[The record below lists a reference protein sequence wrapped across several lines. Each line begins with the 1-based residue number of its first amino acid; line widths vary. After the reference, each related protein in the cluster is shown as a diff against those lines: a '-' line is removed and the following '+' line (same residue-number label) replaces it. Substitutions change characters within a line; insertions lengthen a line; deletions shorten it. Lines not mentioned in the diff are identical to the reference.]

1 MISNQN
7 ANIKNPFEKREED
20 PNKRSILSLVKN
32 TELITIDFKVV
43 GHKVI
48 KSYWSDSILNYF
60 SSENFNIHQLVYNLG
75 HRQEKGI
82 TDFLMN
88 LMSEKLI
95 NQSFYYL
102 PQLIILLS
110 SKKYSKPIETFL
122 LDRCIGQMKFSIIIN
137 WLVTACA
144 EDMKIRGL
152 TNKKY
157 EKFQNRIE
165 MTLVNGKRST
175 LSSYSL
181 YNLKRRDTQYQIL
194 KGSLDKEQRLNYY
207 NQVIIFYTTLKSLCM
222 KLKEYPRE
230 TVQGQEKLNRNY
242 VLRDNLKRYN
252 DNIENLYEKTFGPEP
267 EIKNDLNDFF
277 RGILLPLNDS
287 EFVDDEYNNII
298 VRIKPEYCMC
308 FSTKARVP
316 VKLVVECVRVGEC
329 KNWASLYIQE
339 KKEDKKE
346 ENAEEEVDV
355 VKGRSKTK
363 NDPKNKNEDSNQLNT
378 GCVTNNYGSLDE
390 FFKKLDLEE
399 REAKERE
406 RKERERKN
414 IEEINKILNDVK
426 FANEH
431 PEMEKN
437 FTFSQPFG
445 YSQSGRSSNLSKQR
459 NTVSYMIPNPEEP
472 KEEFLCEDTAL
483 EDNPF
488 GKKWSEITST
498 IQESSPVRNFE
509 TYSIKTFIA
518 KADDDLRQEVMT
530 MQLIQ
535 EFDRIFR
542 EGNTN
547 LKLRPYEI
555 LITSSSSGLIE
566 FLPNTI
572 SIDGLK
578 KKIINTN
585 HNTLNSF
592 FRYFFGNNL
601 EEAQKNFA
609 ESLAAYSVVSYLINI
624 KDRHNGNILLDMNG
638 HIIHIDFGFILGISP
653 GNMNFENAP
662 FKLTN
667 EYVEILDGETSPLFD
682 YYKSLMVKGFME
694 ARKNYETFETI
705 IYTMANGANSYMPC
719 FVNRNLSDVMRGF
732 KERFHFEKSEMDYI
746 TVVNDLVKD
755 ARGNW
760 RTTQYD
766 YFQKLTNGILP

>member
-7 ANIKNPFEKREED
+7 ANIKNPFEKRDED

-43 GHKVI
+43 GNKVI

-60 SSENFNIHQLVYNLG
+60 SSENFNIHQLVYYLG

-346 ENAEEEVDV
+346 ENAEEEVDI

-363 NDPKNKNEDSNQLNT
+363 NDPKNKNEDNNRLNT

-390 FFKKLDLEE
+390 FFTKLDLED
-399 REAKERE
+399 REAKEKE
-406 RKERERKN
+406 RKEREKKN

-437 FTFSQPFG
+437 FTFSQSFG

-459 NTVSYMIPNPEEP
+459 NTVSYMTPNPEES

-483 EDNPF
+483 EDR
-488 GKKWSEITST
+488 
-498 IQESSPVRNFE
+498 RNFNDFNPYVYPNSNRAGE
-509 TYSIKTFIA
+509 DFVSNPPTMLQSEFVYPGYPYEKNYISN
-518 KADDDLRQEVMT
+518 DLHM
-530 MQLIQ
+530 LASS
-535 EFDRIFR
+535 R
-542 EGNTN
+542 EGAYDPRFDEDHRLDRGIPGLTDGANAVKKEYGKGETLTITNVLSAEDETGALEMMIRLPETN
-547 LKLRPYEI
+547 LESAKV
-555 LITSSSSGLIE
+555 
-566 FLPNTI
+566 
-572 SIDGLK
+572 
-578 KKIINTN
+578 KI
-585 HNTLNSF
+585 
-592 FRYFFGNNL
+592 G
-601 EEAQKNFA
+601 EEKAV
-609 ESLAAYSVVSYLINI
+609 SVVANAEIGEFTITYADLHKGLFAIKQTKAGDGTTKAVNVSYV
-624 KDRHNGNILLDMNG
+624 KRGMAGVPTYMDWDGCQGMVSVLL
-638 HIIHIDFGFILGISP
+638 
-653 GNMNFENAP
+653 
-662 FKLTN
+662 
-667 EYVEILDGETSPLFD
+667 
-682 YYKSLMVKGFME
+682 
-694 ARKNYETFETI
+694 
-705 IYTMANGANSYMPC
+705 
-719 FVNRNLSDVMRGF
+719 
-732 KERFHFEKSEMDYI
+732 
-746 TVVNDLVKD
+746 
-755 ARGNW
+755 
-760 RTTQYD
+760 
-766 YFQKLTNGILP
+766 QK